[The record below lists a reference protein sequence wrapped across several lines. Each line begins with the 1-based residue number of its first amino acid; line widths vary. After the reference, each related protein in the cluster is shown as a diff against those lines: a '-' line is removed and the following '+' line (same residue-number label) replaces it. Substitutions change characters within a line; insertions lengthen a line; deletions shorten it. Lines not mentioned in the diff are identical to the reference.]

1 MHKPVLPLAAALAF
15 VAMEPA
21 EAALIRVEFTGTVV
35 TPSAGTNT
43 VFGGDISTIT
53 GAFVYQTAT
62 PPTPFASG
70 PTFTTTNFLGAVQS
84 FEFSLNGITGSAAKP
99 QQSGSAQIR
108 DSSIA
113 ADRLSFNNVV
123 LPAALIDNEAS
134 YINNI
139 QFTAVFNGPFDT
151 FLASTKLP
159 EFDADDFTGQNTLQV
174 FASSGPGRPANTKV
188 NVTFNLQVTDVFAI
202 PEPASLALFGL
213 GLTGLLAGRRRFAR
227 GKSIR

>member
-1 MHKPVLPLAAALAF
+1 MHRTALPLVAVLAF
-15 VAMEPA
+15 AIAGSA

-43 VFGGDISTIT
+43 VFGGDVSTIT

-99 QQSGSAQIR
+99 QQNGSVQIR

-113 ADRLSFNNVV
+113 EDRLSFNNIV
-123 LPAALIDNEAS
+123 LPAALIENEAS

-139 QFTAVFNGPFDT
+139 QFTAVFFGPVDT
-151 FLASTKLP
+151 FLSSAALP

-188 NVTFNLQVTDVFAI
+188 NVVFNLEITDVFAI

-213 GLTGLLAGRRRFAR
+213 GLSGLLAGRRFAR
-227 GKSIR
+227 T